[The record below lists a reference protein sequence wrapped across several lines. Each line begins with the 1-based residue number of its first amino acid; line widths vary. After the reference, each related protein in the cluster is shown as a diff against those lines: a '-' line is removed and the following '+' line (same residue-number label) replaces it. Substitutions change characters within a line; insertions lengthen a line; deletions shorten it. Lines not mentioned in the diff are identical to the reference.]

1 MMPDLGKYSETV
13 LSSYAA
19 SILLLVLLVAVT
31 LWRGRRVRAE
41 MERLEQNRVKR
52 NG

>member
-1 MMPDLGKYSETV
+1 MMPDLGKYADAV

-19 SILLLVLLVAVT
+19 SILLLVVLVVFSVI
-31 LWRGRRVRAE
+31 RGRKVRAE
-41 MERLEQNRVKR
+41 MEKIEQRMSR

>member
-1 MMPDLGKYSETV
+1 MMPDLGKYGDTV
-13 LSSYAA
+13 LAAYAA
-19 SILLLVLLVAVT
+19 SLVLLVLLVALS

-41 MERLEQNRVKR
+41 MKEVEDRVSR

>member
-1 MMPDLGKYSETV
+1 MIPDLGKYADAV

-19 SILLLVLLVAVT
+19 SILLLVALVAFSI
-31 LWRGRRVRAE
+31 LRGRKVRAE
-41 MERLEQNRVKR
+41 MEKVEQRMTR

>member
-1 MMPDLGKYSETV
+1 MPDLGKYAEAV

-19 SILLLVLLVAVT
+19 SILLLVLLVVMT
-31 LWRGRRVRAE
+31 LWRGRRVRTE
-41 MERLEQNRVKR
+41 MERLEQERMKR